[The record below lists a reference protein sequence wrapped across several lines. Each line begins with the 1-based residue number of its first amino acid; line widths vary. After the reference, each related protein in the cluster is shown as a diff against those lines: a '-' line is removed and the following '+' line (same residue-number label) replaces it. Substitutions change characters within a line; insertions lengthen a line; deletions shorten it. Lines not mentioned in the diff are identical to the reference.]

1 LKWADDDDD
10 DDDDEE
16 GGWEDID
23 DEDQDQI
30 GGQEGTPSPSSKSS
44 KRRKLC
50 RGGSK
55 DDGNNNNEQQE
66 DDDEH
71 EDNGR
76 AVLGSTSTSP
86 SGLPTTHDS
95 YIAYLDPDLLH
106 EFVAM
111 NFGAIGKENSSID
124 EAAVFFILMT
134 FPFYE
139 HEWDIVGMVL
149 DEVFGHEHDDD
160 DGDDVDGDKDDS
172 GDDE

>member
-76 AVLGSTSTSP
+76 AVLGSTSTS
-86 SGLPTTHDS
+86 GLPATHDK

-111 NFGAIGKENSSID
+111 NLGAIGKQYSSIN
-124 EAAVFFILMT
+124 EATVFFILMT

-149 DEVFGHEHDDD
+149 DEVFGHEDD
-160 DGDDVDGDKDDS
+160 DGGGDDGDE
-172 GDDE
+172 DE